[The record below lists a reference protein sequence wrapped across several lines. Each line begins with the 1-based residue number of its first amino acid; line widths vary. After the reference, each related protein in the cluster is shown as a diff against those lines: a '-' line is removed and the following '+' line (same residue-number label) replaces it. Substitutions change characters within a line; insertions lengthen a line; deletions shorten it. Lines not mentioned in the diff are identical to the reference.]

1 MASPQVWL
9 APAKI
14 NLFLHIT
21 GRRPDGLHNLQTV
34 FQFIDLCDQ
43 LSFEVRKDGDI
54 LRSTAVSDVHE
65 AEDLCIRAAQLLQRT
80 AGISAGVN
88 ITLSKEI
95 PIGGGL
101 GGASSDAATTLHAL
115 NCLWDAGMNTE
126 QLMHLG
132 QSLGAD
138 IPIFIAGH
146 AAWAEGIG
154 EQLTPMELP
163 QPWYLIAD
171 TGVHV
176 STREMFADSQLTRN
190 SPQLT
195 ICPPEPGVLG
205 NIFEPLVRRR
215 YPEIDKVFD
224 WLGEHSMPFLT
235 GTGGCVVAP
244 FEERESALAVQAQAP
259 PEVSIYVAKGKN
271 ISPLRE
277 QLSTE
282 GI

>member
-1 MASPQVWL
+1 MVSTQIWL

-14 NLFLHIT
+14 NLFLHVT
-21 GRRPDGLHNLQTV
+21 GRRPDGMHELQTA
-34 FQFIDLCDQ
+34 FQFVDLCDQ
-43 LSFEVRKDGDI
+43 LSFEVTSDSDI
-54 LRSTAVSDVHE
+54 CRSAPVSGVDE
-65 AEDLCIRAAQLLQRT
+65 DEDLCVRAAQLLHQT
-80 AGISAGVN
+80 AEISAGVN
-88 ITLSKEI
+88 ITLNKEI

-115 NCLWDAGMNTE
+115 NYLWNAGLNAE
-126 QLMHLG
+126 QLMRLG

-154 EQLTPMELP
+154 ELLTPMELP
-163 QPWYLIAD
+163 QKWYLIAD
-171 TGVHV
+171 TKIHV

-190 SPQLT
+190 CPQLT

-205 NIFEPLVRRR
+205 NVFEPLVRQR
-215 YPEIDKVFD
+215 YPAIDKVFN
-224 WLGEHSMPFLT
+224 WLGEHSKPFLT

-244 FEERESALAVQAQAP
+244 FEDRESAQAVQEQAP

-277 QLSTE
+277 QLAK
-282 GI
+282 